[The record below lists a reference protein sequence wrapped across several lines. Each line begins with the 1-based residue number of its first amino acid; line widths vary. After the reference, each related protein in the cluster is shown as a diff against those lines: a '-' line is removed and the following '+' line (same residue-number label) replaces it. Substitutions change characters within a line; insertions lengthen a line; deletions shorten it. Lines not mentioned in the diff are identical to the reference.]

1 MSHRVLPRLS
11 LVLVPSLIAGI
22 AAVAVL
28 VPVVEARQPN
38 ATATAEAESATL
50 TVPPLPKGTP
60 EQLLAF
66 VEGLLPPKTQ
76 PKSREEMIAYISD
89 VSRVSV
95 QAADAILPQVKVDD
109 PLYEKA
115 AKLKLAS
122 LMRLGQLG
130 DEAAVQPR
138 ACSGDGGQ
146 AAPDRFR
153 SPADVRRGKV

>member
-22 AAVAVL
+22 AAMAVL
-28 VPVVEARQPN
+28 VPVVEARQPG

-76 PKSREEMIAYISD
+76 PTSREEMIAYISD

-122 LMRLGQLG
+122 LMRTLWPMGLTLLNSYMLSWM
-130 DEAAVQPR
+130 DSASNSTS
-138 ACSGDGGQ
+138 SGL
-146 AAPDRFR
+146 RI
-153 SPADVRRGKV
+153 S